1 VIPGT
6 AWRPRL
12 EEDLAAVPLDDPVR
26 DREPETASVPIEVPR
41 GVATVEALEDVRW
54 IGPRC
59 TPHLLNRRYNG
70 SLEIV

>member
-1 VIPGT
+1 
-6 AWRPRL
+6 
-12 EEDLAAVPLDDPVR
+12 VPLDDPLR
-26 DREPETASVPIEVPR
+26 DREPETTSGPIELLC